1 MNWLVGIHSQQ
12 CRLGTYGRPGKNY
25 GTVTDSFFF
34 YNLRHTIKC
43 HWFRDDMNNIIL
55 LKTTAS
61 ISMLK
66 RLKA

>member
-34 YNLRHTIKC
+34 
-43 HWFRDDMNNIIL
+43 
-55 LKTTAS
+55 TTLG
-61 ISMLK
+61 IPLNVIGLEMP
-66 RLKA
+66 